1 MFSKQ
6 AAMFDKLLAVG
17 MPLKQVDV
25 LKSILCNSS
34 AELVH
39 HGNLNITSQITTTD
53 LRPSRWAVCTHNWE
67 YDGDPPS
74 KGGGIGYVYAQEC
87 DNAQGTGASGGHKK
101 IYLPVSSGLDP
112 NLEAGDV
119 IAYSRTDSGEYVGL
133 GYGDNRIGSII
144 MGTQGQEVFPGY
156 ALCDGT
162 KNAVSASK
170 GSGSAINLATRF
182 PRCWSSASDSGTTG
196 GGGSSTISIAGT
208 LSIAGTISATGI
220 GNHSHELSTSSIA
233 EGDGSMGTVG
243 VVTGSNTADEGID
256 LGTISVAFTGGGGS
270 GSPSVTF
277 TGGGGSGSPT
287 VDAIPPFAYVA
298 FMERL
303 DNSRNITGR

>member
-87 DNAQGTGASGGHKK
+87 DNAQGTGVSGGHKK

-196 GGGSSTISIAGT
+196 GGSSSTISIAGT
-208 LSIAGTISATGI
+208 LSIAGTVSASDI
-220 GNHSHELSTSSIA
+220 GNHSHTLQESTI
-233 EGDGSMGTVG
+233 G
-243 VVTGSNTADEGID
+243 TGSESTVTVITSTPTGDSGID
-256 LGTISVAFTGGGGS
+256 LSNVAVAFTGGGGS
-270 GSPSVTF
+270 GSPSVSF
-277 TGGGGSGSPT
+277 TASDGSGSPT
-287 VDAIPPFAYVA
+287 VEAIPPFAYVA

-303 DNSRNITGR
+303 DNSRNITGK

>member
-39 HGNLNITSQITTTD
+39 HGTLEMTSQITTTD

-67 YDGDPPS
+67 YDGTPPS
-74 KGGGIGYVYAQEC
+74 KGGGIGYVYAKEC
-87 DNAQGTGASGGHKK
+87 ENAQGTGPKGGDKK

-156 ALCDGT
+156 ALCNGT
-162 KNAVSASK
+162 KNAVSGSK
-170 GSGSAINLATRF
+170 GSGSAIDLATRF

-196 GGGSSTISIAGT
+196 GGGSSTLSIAGT
-208 LSIAGTISATGI
+208 LDIAGTVSATDI
-220 GNHSHELSTSSIA
+220 GNHIHELNETTIA
-233 EGDGSMGTVG
+233 EGDGMMGSVT
-243 VVTGSNTADEGID
+243 VVTGSETQDTDID
-256 LGTISVAFTGGGGS
+256 LGTVNVTFTGSSGS

-303 DNSRNITGR
+303 DNSRNITGK